1 VDINDGFNEISF
13 ASIPLFDKNQNDK
26 HFYFDRPSLKLGDA
40 YNRLR
45 RKYQKYKQVYY
56 LENKKEAFQVYDAL
70 FDVDYNVDN
79 GKDKFLAD
87 SSFTYLHW
95 RVMEMLNLS
104 DKHPLK
110 LKSLS

>member
-26 HFYFDRPSLKLGDA
+26 HFYFDKPSLKLGDA

-45 RKYQKYKQVYY
+45 RKYQKNNQVYY
-56 LENKKEAFQVYDAL
+56 LENKKQAFQVYNAL

-79 GKDKFLAD
+79 GKD
-87 SSFTYLHW
+87 SFTYLHW
-95 RVMEMLNLS
+95 RVMEMLNLN